1 MGFPRNTSSF
11 ADITERSLDL
21 CSELEYV
28 TFPSSGVC
36 IHVPIYEIKPSDCS
50 ASETFSRKYN
60 AKLDYALLMLVFALW
75 NEGSWVIKK
84 FTLTDSPFL
93 DMDIYHKILLAYLW
107 NTLIP
112 Y

>member
-1 MGFPRNTSSF
+1 M
-11 ADITERSLDL
+11 
-21 CSELEYV
+21 EYV

-93 DMDIYHKILLAYLW
+93 DMRYLPQNTTCVSLEYINTILNPSRLLDGCSLATRNL
-107 NTLIP
+107 L
-112 Y
+112 